1 MPFHF
6 LTPFPNTK
14 TYSKPSHF
22 PQDTIPVFFP
32 VRCFLYCLE
41 PRWFWQ
47 EALLPCRSMLGANHK
62 PSAKDRQQPGRWVW
76 SAANGVSSH
85 SSGTWQTLVHFLS
98 ASSKGEVRAGASC
111 FSQEVVSLPTPCDA
125 LQGLRLHSTVA
136 FQHLP
141 ASFWLMTPVQP
152 PSTDCA

>member
-1 MPFHF
+1 M
-6 LTPFPNTK
+6 K

-32 VRCFLYCLE
+32 LRCFLYCLE

-47 EALLPCRSMLGANHK
+47 EALLPCRSVLGANHK
-62 PSAKDRQQPGRWVW
+62 PSARDRQQPGGWVW
-76 SAANGVSSH
+76 SAANGTAEETDLGCTPVSSH
-85 SSGTWQTLVHFLS
+85 SSGTWQAPVHFLS
-98 ASSKGEVRAGASC
+98 ASSKGEARAGASC

-125 LQGLRLHSTVA
+125 LQGLRLHSTAA

-141 ASFWLMTPVQP
+141 ASFWLMRPVQP